1 VRVALSWLEE
11 LVDLGQAGMGLEA
24 WTTGGARRLLGALDE
39 LGLVVEASERVGAEL
54 SGVVVARVT
63 ALDPIA
69 GADRIRRVVVDAGEE
84 VQVVCGAWNFGV
96 GDVVVLARPG
106 AELAGGMRIA
116 ARRLRGVESAGMLCS
131 PSELG
136 LWQEAGGLLVLPPGV
151 AEPGQDAL
159 DVPGLGPDAVLELA
173 VEPNRPD
180 ALSVLGVARDLAA
193 HLGLE
198 LRVPQPAPLP
208 LAGPGEGIELAISDE
223 GACSRLAAVVI
234 DGLRPARSH
243 PVVARRLALAGMRP
257 LGAVVDA
264 SNYVML
270 ELGQPTHPYDLSKL
284 GGRALGV
291 RRSRPGERL
300 VTLDGEERAIGPDEG
315 GPAEGALVIVDGADR
330 PVGLAGVMGGG
341 ETEIDDGTSQVLLE
355 VAAFSGV
362 AVARTARSLGLRS
375 EASVR
380 FERGVDP
387 EGLERAAARVA
398 ELVAGSAG
406 GRVLGSLVVTG
417 PAPAR
422 RVVRAR
428 PDRVRRVL
436 GADVSDAEQR
446 RLLEALGFGVRAEV
460 PASSDGEG
468 RSSVW
473 SVEVPSWRPDVVG
486 EADLAEEVG
495 RLFGYDRIPRRL
507 VRPSQVGALEPRQRA
522 RRRLADALVA
532 LGAVE
537 VWSPTMV
544 RSEANELAGLGDRQ
558 VRVRNPLDAES
569 GWLRR
574 GLLAGLLAALA
585 TNVDRR
591 GERGRLFEIG
601 HVFALRAAPADGAA
615 RDGAARDGAARDGA
629 VRAGAERWVEE
640 RDEVG
645 LLLAEPGDDGRGAWR
660 AWLALADRLHLRD
673 GVHLD
678 QRVAPPGLHPGRS
691 GELRDERGE
700 RLGVVGEVDPD
711 VAVRAGVRLDGPLGW
726 LGLDTEAVVARIVG
740 RGAAALFAPSGFP
753 AAEVDLA
760 FCVPEE
766 VSAEAVALTLAEAEL
781 VESVQLFD
789 VFRSEALPKG
799 TRSLAFRARF
809 AAADRTLSEQEVA
822 EVRSALIERV
832 AVVHG
837 ARLRGG

>member
-1 VRVALSWLEE
+1 
-11 LVDLGQAGMGLEA
+11 
-24 WTTGGARRLLGALDE
+24 
-39 LGLVVEASERVGAEL
+39 
-54 SGVVVARVT
+54 
-63 ALDPIA
+63 
-69 GADRIRRVVVDAGEE
+69 
-84 VQVVCGAWNFGV
+84 
-96 GDVVVLARPG
+96 
-106 AELAGGMRIA
+106 
-116 ARRLRGVESAGMLCS
+116 
-131 PSELG
+131 
-136 LWQEAGGLLVLPPGV
+136 
-151 AEPGQDAL
+151 
-159 DVPGLGPDAVLELA
+159 
-173 VEPNRPD
+173 
-180 ALSVLGVARDLAA
+180 
-193 HLGLE
+193 
-198 LRVPQPAPLP
+198 
-208 LAGPGEGIELAISDE
+208 
-223 GACSRLAAVVI
+223 
-234 DGLRPARSH
+234 
-243 PVVARRLALAGMRP
+243 
-257 LGAVVDA
+257 
-264 SNYVML
+264 
-270 ELGQPTHPYDLSKL
+270 
-284 GGRALGV
+284 
-291 RRSRPGERL
+291 
-300 VTLDGEERAIGPDEG
+300 
-315 GPAEGALVIVDGADR
+315 
-330 PVGLAGVMGGG
+330 
-341 ETEIDDGTSQVLLE
+341 
-355 VAAFSGV
+355 
-362 AVARTARSLGLRS
+362 VARTARSLGLRS

-422 RVVRAR
+422 RVIRAR

-436 GADVSDAEQR
+436 GADVPDAEQR

>member
-1 VRVALSWLEE
+1 MRVALTWLEE
-11 LVDLGQAGMGLEA
+11 LVGLDEAGMGLRA
-24 WTTGGARRLLGALDE
+24 WSTGGSRRLRGALDE
-39 LGLVVEASERVGAEL
+39 LGLVVEGSEHVGGDV

-63 ALDPIA
+63 VLEPIA

-84 VQVVCGAWNFGV
+84 VQVVCGAWNFDV
-96 GDVVVLARPG
+96 GDTVVLARPG
-106 AELAGGMRIA
+106 AELSGGMRIA

-136 LWQEAGGLLVLPPGV
+136 LWPEAGGLLVLPPGV
-151 AEPGQDAL
+151 AEPGQDARE
-159 DVPGLGPDAVLELA
+159 VAGLGPDVVLDVA

-193 HLGLE
+193 HLGVE
-198 LRVPQPAPLP
+198 LRAPEPPPLP
-208 LAGPGEGIELAISDE
+208 VAAPGAEIDLTVDDG

-234 DGLRPARSH
+234 DGVRAGRSH

-300 VTLDGEERAIGPDEG
+300 VTLDGEERAIGPGEG
-315 GPAEGALVIVDGADR
+315 GPPEGALVIVDGADR

-355 VAAFSGV
+355 IAAFDGV
-362 AVARTARSLGLRS
+362 AVARTARSLGLRT

-380 FERGVDP
+380 FERGIDP

-406 GRVLGSLVVTG
+406 GKVLGSLVVTG

-422 RVVRAR
+422 RALSVRPER
-428 PDRVRRVL
+428 IRRVL
-436 GADVSDAEQR
+436 GADVPDTDQR
-446 RLLEALGFGVRAEV
+446 RLLAALGFGVRSEAA
-460 PASSDGEG
+460 PSDGG
-468 RSSVW
+468 RTAGAW

-495 RLFGYDRIPRRL
+495 RLWGYDRIPRRL
-507 VRPSQVGALEPRQRA
+507 VRPSQVGTLEPRQKA
-522 RRRLADALVA
+522 RRALVDALVA

-537 VWSPTMV
+537 VWSATML

-558 VRVRNPLDAES
+558 VRVLNPLDAES

-574 GLLAGLLAALA
+574 GLVAGLLEALA
-585 TNVDRR
+585 TNLDRR
-591 GERGRLFEIG
+591 GERGRLFEVG
-601 HVFALRAAPADGAA
+601 HVFALRDGPADSVSS
-615 RDGAARDGAARDGA
+615 DGAGRP
-629 VRAGAERWVEE
+629 GAERWVEE

-645 LLLAEPGDDGRGAWR
+645 LLLAEPGDDGFAAWR
-660 AWLALADRLHLRD
+660 AWLVLADRLHLRE

-678 QRVAPPGLHPGRS
+678 QRGMPAGLHPGRS
-691 GELRDERGE
+691 GELRDEGGE
-700 RLGVVGEVDPD
+700 RLGVVGEVDPE
-711 VAVRAGVRLDGPLGW
+711 VAARAGVRLDGPLGW
-726 LGLDTEAVVARIVG
+726 LGLDIEAVVARVVG
-740 RGAAALFAPSGFP
+740 RGAAAVVAPSGFP

-760 FCVPEE
+760 FAVPEE
-766 VSAEAVALTLAEAEL
+766 VSAEAVARTLGEAAL

-789 VFRSEALPKG
+789 VFRSDALPAG
-799 TRSLAFRARF
+799 TRSLAFRTRF
-809 AAADRTLSEQEVA
+809 AAADRTLTEQEVA
-822 EVRSALIERV
+822 EVRAGLVERV
-832 AVVHG
+832 ASVHG
-837 ARLRGG
+837 ARLRGS